1 MTIDNM
7 ILPPKP
13 TSLSGFY
20 TPADAARARRHH
32 QADAAESQQRAADL
46 RQRHEQAAA
55 HLRAWLPFTWRV
67 AKVRPRYQGPP
78 VFERGPAALHLQL
91 LEPVTL
97 APGTKQAQARAVGD
111 WLCQAALD
119 TSTGALRYESEPAP
133 WYSDGSGGPEAN
145 YLPAPTC
152 QRCLKRVQQLLAHPY
167 EPTRA

>member
-145 YLPAPTC
+145 YLPAPDLYPAC
-152 QRCLKRVQQLLAHPY
+152 VLATNRDALSHS
-167 EPTRA
+167 TK